1 MQRRHWGVRLLQYHD
16 QVGSVEIDA
25 SAVCGMLSVPR
36 MTPYL
41 DGVAGDERA
50 ALALYEWS
58 ARMSSAAFVVV
69 GHLEVLLRNA
79 LDRCLRD
86 YHREEYCGIPWFL
99 MPSAG
104 GIQVSE
110 AVDVV
115 RERLRPQ
122 GKETRDQVIAGLSFG
137 FWSGL
142 LGPKYE
148 ELWRNCLHRVFP
160 HGSGRRSQISSAL
173 ERVRTFR
180 NRLAHHDSMIK
191 VDIPF
196 ELRHVVQLAGYISK
210 DASQWLMRSQDEA
223 MAVYAQRPHVLV
235 DTVVVP
241 AKDAWP
247 LYENCRAY
255 VCQAGRAFRV
265 FDRVAFYTDREIKPD
280 VPGVLHRRDNV
291 EWTHEEAERL
301 ARSDGR
307 YDRKIAKVIAM
318 TRSASWSSGRY
329 QVFLLTQPGDS
340 RHRRLPA
347 AIVHKGHRHGLG
359 IRAAPTVRIAACAG
373 NREHDQRS
381 DVAP

>member
-1 MQRRHWGVRLLQYHD
+1 
-16 QVGSVEIDA
+16 
-25 SAVCGMLSVPR
+25 MLSTPR

-41 DGVAGDERA
+41 DSVAGDETG
-50 ALALYEWS
+50 ALALYEWG
-58 ARMSSAAFVVV
+58 ARMSSSAFVVV
-69 GHLEVLLRNA
+69 GHLEILLRNT
-79 LDRCLRD
+79 LDRCLRE
-86 YHREEYCGIPWFL
+86 HFREAHCGIPWFL
-99 MPSAG
+99 MPNVG
-104 GIQVSE
+104 GIHVSQ

-173 ERVRTFR
+173 ERVRAFR

-196 ELRHVVQLAGYISK
+196 ELRHVVQLAGYLST
-210 DASQWLMRSQDEA
+210 DASQWLMRSQNEA
-223 MAVYAQRPHVLV
+223 MAVYGQRPHVPV

-241 AKDAWP
+241 AKAAWP

-291 EWTHEEAERL
+291 EWTHEEAARL
-301 ARSDGR
+301 ARSDDR
-307 YDRKIAKVIAM
+307 YDRKIAKVIAT
-318 TRSASWSSGRY
+318 TRSAGWPSGRY

-347 AIVHKGHRHGLG
+347 AIVHK
-359 IRAAPTVRIAACAG
+359 AAGKGSAFV
-373 NREHDQRS
+373 QRQRYVSLHALETASTTS
-381 DVAP
+381 DLR